1 MHKKYLRH
9 YLQHILHD
17 LKQNY
22 LSIKKRAR
30 ERNVH
35 DFRVAVKKI
44 NALFDLLAFQAPGKF
59 TTSSQINQVKRL
71 YKLLG
76 RIRDAQIGGM
86 LYETYSRQLDGSCEH
101 VTTFIRKK
109 EKTSR
114 KQFSAWKKD
123 TQARFSPTVLEEDL
137 RQFFHIDNQELIRSC
152 DRFGQWQFQN
162 IQRHLQARK
171 DEKWHKVRM
180 ESKSIRYTLEL
191 GQKLS
196 PDSEREMVLDKI
208 KLIGDL
214 LGDWHDRIILT
225 EMAKECDE
233 QVAGKADLNP
243 LIKTLRKDRSVLQQT
258 ANLYIKELGT
268 KQYFAK
274 STK

>member
-22 LSIKKRAR
+22 VSIKKRAR

-44 NALFDLLAFQAPGKF
+44 NALFALLAFQALEKF
-59 TTSSQINQVKRL
+59 TTNAQIDQVKSL

-86 LYETYSRQLDGSCEH
+86 LCEAYARQLDMRCGHLMS
-101 VTTFIRKK
+101 FIRKK
-109 EKTSR
+109 EKASR
-114 KQFSAWKKD
+114 KRFSAWKKE
-123 TQARFSPTVLEEDL
+123 THAGFSPGKLEEDL
-137 RQFFHIDNQELIRSC
+137 RPFFHISNQVLIQGC
-152 DRFGQWQFQN
+152 DRFAQWQFCN
-162 IQRHLQARK
+162 IQQHLQAHK

-196 PDSEREMVLDKI
+196 PDPERDVVLDKI
-208 KLIGDL
+208 KLVGDL

-225 EMAKECDE
+225 EMVKECDE
-233 QVAGKADLNP
+233 QVAGKSDLTP
-243 LIKTLRKDRSVLQQT
+243 LIKALKKDRSILLQT
-258 ANLYIKELGT
+258 ANLYLEELGT
-268 KQYFAK
+268 REYF
-274 STK
+274 TKK